1 MVTACSTCVKEL
13 LYPSPVLLVLLLH
26 LLLRQLEVLKNKAN
40 LEEEWRNLFSTRSTT
55 SPSEGKMER
64 NH

>member
-1 MVTACSTCVKEL
+1 MVTACSTCAEEL
-13 LYPSPVLLVLLLH
+13 LYPSPVRLALLLR
-26 LLLRQLEVLKNKAN
+26 LRLRQLEVLRNKAN
-40 LEEEWRNLFSTRSTT
+40 LEGEWTNIFSTTSTT